1 MTAIDFDAINRAA
14 SADGRSLVERLVPGG
29 KFRSLEYRP
38 LNPRRNDH
46 NPGSFS
52 INYRT
57 GHWADFATSDKGG
70 DFVSLVA
77 YIKGIEQSEAA
88 TELARMISLPL
99 SRANGA
105 NGVVRKDASVDCR
118 SAAPPVPRAPNTTTF
133 PTRTPRDAKGK
144 PAFIAGDAGPIVGQE
159 EMRRHIYRRG
169 DVPVRIK
176 IKFRDG
182 RFANWYRVTD
192 AAGATGWQASKPT
205 DFIDVPYVSLG
216 IDPFD
221 PEVIEDPIYWP
232 EGERDVD
239 SLTRLGMLAFTFGG
253 TGDGLPP
260 AAADHVAGRDVVILA
275 DNDDAGRKHAQAKA
289 IVAYRVAKSVKIVE
303 FPELPKGGDVSDWV
317 AEGHTAEELNG
328 LVESAPTYKGPT
340 LNGHVAQPTAQ
351 PAAAVLNDRTDWWRA
366 ELIDV
371 HKLCDQKFPEIRYV
385 VPGLFP
391 EGVTLLASRP
401 KLGKSWLLLQIGL
414 SVANGTTTLV
424 SSDKPVS
431 GDVLYLALED
441 NPRRMKR
448 RMQKYCGLNKEAW
461 PHRFTPATKW
471 RRLDQG
477 GLDALR
483 AWCKSVAKPTL
494 ILIDTLK
501 RVRPPRG
508 KNQSDYDADYEA
520 CQGLQEL
527 AAEFGIAIIVA
538 HHDRKMEADDVFDT
552 VSGTLGLTGGVD
564 TIAIMKR
571 KGSAVTLHIE
581 GRDLVDGVEKA
592 VSFDRETC
600 RWTVLGEAVEVQR
613 SGERHRVL
621 AALTAGPDGMNVSEI
636 VAAASLVNRNAADN
650 LLFHMLKD
658 GEIERVKRGVYGL
671 PGTRDQA
678 LAKNATKIA
687 KKERSELSA
696 LKNQED
702 TVRSLN
708 LSNLSQ
714 STHEP

>member
-14 SADGRSLVERLVPGG
+14 SVDGRSLVERLVPGG

-57 GHWADFATSDKGG
+57 GHWADFATGDKGG

-118 SAAPPVPRAPNTTTF
+118 SATPPEPRAPNTPTF

-159 EMRRHIYRRG
+159 EMRRHIYRRD

-182 RFANWYRVTD
+182 RFANWYRVID
-192 AAGATGWQASKPT
+192 AAGATGWQAGKPAEY
-205 DFIDVPYVSLG
+205 IDAPYVTLG
-216 IDPFD
+216 INPFD
-221 PEVIEDPIYWP
+221 PEVIGDLICWP
-232 EGERDVD
+232 EGEKDVD

-253 TGDGLPP
+253 TGDGLPED
-260 AAADHVAGRDVVILA
+260 AARCLAGRDVVIPT
-275 DNDDAGRKHAQAKA
+275 DNDDPGRRHAQAKA
-289 IVAYRVAKSVKIVE
+289 AVAYPVAKSVKIIE
-303 FPELPKGGDVSDWV
+303 FPELPKGGDVSDWIDR
-317 AEGHTAEELNG
+317 GHTANELNE
-328 LVESAPTYKGPT
+328 LAESAPGWTPSISD
-340 LNGHVAQPTAQ
+340 A
-351 PAAAVLNDRTDWWRA
+351 DRRLATHKRPSVSDADWWRA

-371 HKLCDQKFPEIRYV
+371 HGLCDQKFPEVRYV

-401 KLGKSWLLLQIGL
+401 KLGKSWLLLQIGTGT
-414 SVANGTTTLV
+414 ANGTPPLV
-424 SSDKPVS
+424 SGGAHIIT

-441 NPRRMKR
+441 SPRRIQR
-448 RMQKYCGLNKEAW
+448 RMRKLFGPDKASW
-461 PHRFTPATKW
+461 PRRFTPVTKW

-477 GLDALR
+477 GLEALR
-483 AWCKSVAKPTL
+483 AWCKSVERPAL
-494 ILIDTLK
+494 IMIDTLK
-501 RVRPPRG
+501 KVRAPRV
-508 KNQSDYDADYEA
+508 KNQTDYDADYEA

-527 AAEFGIAIIVA
+527 ASDLGIAIIVA
-538 HHDRKMEADDVFDT
+538 HHDRKMDADDVFDT

-564 TIAIMKR
+564 AIAVMKR
-571 KGSAVTLHIE
+571 RSGAVTLHIQ
-581 GRDLVDGVEKA
+581 GRDLEDDVEKA
-592 VSFDRETC
+592 IRFDKETC
-600 RWTVLGEAVEVQR
+600 RWVILGEAVEVQR
-613 SGERHRVL
+613 SGERRRVL
-621 AALTAGPDGMNVSEI
+621 DALARVPEGMNVSEI
-636 VAAASLVNRNAADN
+636 VAAARLGNRNAADQ
-650 LLFHMLKD
+650 LLFRMLAD
-658 GEIERVKRGVYGL
+658 GDVQRIKRGMYGL
-671 PGTRDQA
+671 PGIKAPMT
-678 LAKNATKIA
+678 
-687 KKERSELSA
+687 
-696 LKNQED
+696 
-702 TVRSLN
+702 
-708 LSNLSQ
+708 
-714 STHEP
+714 